1 MATEIVMPRLG
12 WTMEEGVF
20 GGWLKQHGEKV
31 QAGDLLFT
39 VETDKA
45 TQEIESFESGI
56 LYIPPS
62 APKVGDVVQVGTVL
76 GYLAGEGESLP
87 ALDVQGAGQETTTAT
102 PTATTAADS
111 APSVVATDGAQA
123 ARSRRSGLPA
133 ISPRARRVAAEL
145 GIDWTQL
152 QGSGRTGRIVERD
165 IRAAAQRAAS
175 PAAPQEAHEEKVR
188 VSPVAQRM
196 AEAAGVDLA
205 ELARQTQGRRI
216 QRDDVEAVLA
226 ARAQAA
232 PPAAGDKAVPTSRI
246 RRLIAQRMA
255 ESTHTAAAVTLT
267 TEADATELVALR
279 EQFKAALA
287 PRGQTVPSYNDFLI
301 KLAAVALQE
310 HPLLNA
316 TWGEEQILL
325 HEPIHIGLAVDT
337 PEGLLVPV
345 VRDVQSK
352 SLRQISA
359 ESARLIEAA
368 LARQLQPDEMQG
380 GTFTITNL
388 GMYGIDAFTPI
399 INLPQ
404 CAILGVGRILARPWV
419 VGDQVVPRK
428 IMALSLTFDHRIVDG
443 APAARFLDTI
453 REYVETPAL
462 WLGT

>member
-1 MATEIVMPRLG
+1 
-12 WTMEEGVF
+12 
-20 GGWLKQHGEKV
+20 
-31 QAGDLLFT
+31 
-39 VETDKA
+39 
-45 TQEIESFESGI
+45 
-56 LYIPPS
+56 
-62 APKVGDVVQVGTVL
+62 
-76 GYLAGEGESLP
+76 
-87 ALDVQGAGQETTTAT
+87 
-102 PTATTAADS
+102 
-111 APSVVATDGAQA
+111 
-123 ARSRRSGLPA
+123 
-133 ISPRARRVAAEL
+133 ISPRARRIAVEL
-145 GIDWTQL
+145 GVDWTEL

-165 IRAAAQRAAS
+165 VRAAVQRAAS
-175 PAAPQEAHEEKVR
+175 RAAPQEAHGPKVR

-216 QRDDVEAVLA
+216 QRDDVQAALA

-232 PPAAGDKAVPTSRI
+232 PPTGAKAVPASRI

-267 TEADATELVALR
+267 TEADATELVVLR
-279 EQFKAALA
+279 EQFKAALT
-287 PRGQTVPSYNDFLI
+287 PRGLVAPSYNDLLI

-310 HPLLNA
+310 HPFLNA
-316 TWGEEQILL
+316 TWSEEQILL
-325 HEPIHIGLAVDT
+325 HEQIHIGLAVDT
-337 PEGLLVPV
+337 AEGLLVPV

-404 CAILGVGRILARPWV
+404 CAILGVGRIIARPWV
-419 VGDQVVPRK
+419 VGEQVVPRQ
-428 IMALSLTFDHRIVDG
+428 IMALSLTFDHRLVDG
-443 APAARFLDTI
+443 APAARFLNTI
-453 REYVETPAL
+453 REYIETPAL